1 MRALSVR
8 IATAAGSGVALVLG
22 CGVLGPVGLDEYLA
36 VRLSQSGSHLCPSHH
51 MWAVYAAPFQ
61 KKICLGS

>member
-1 MRALSVR
+1 
-8 IATAAGSGVALVLG
+8 
-22 CGVLGPVGLDEYLA
+22 VLGPVGLDEYLA